1 MTDPTLSP
9 IALLSSAIRRERER
23 AGLSVT
29 ELAKRASVAK
39 STLSQLESGTGNP
52 SLETL
57 WALALAL
64 DVPVSRLISQ
74 PSQHVQVI
82 RANEGAAAESEQ
94 ANYAATLLAA
104 CPAGAPRDIYR
115 VKVLPGEPRISRAHG
130 PGTLEHVIICSG
142 TARVGPVGRAVE
154 VTVGDYV
161 RYSADGPHGFEAV
174 GGEVVAV
181 MVIEQP

>member
-104 CPAGAPRDIYR
+104 NRGVWLRQQAADARPLPAALSAMHERLLEDFPPLLEDRG
-115 VKVLPGEPRISRAHG
+115 LEGELRLCLRRIAAQHWSLFDA
-130 PGTLEHVIICSG
+130 
-142 TARVGPVGRAVE
+142 
-154 VTVGDYV
+154 
-161 RYSADGPHGFEAV
+161 
-174 GGEVVAV
+174 
-181 MVIEQP
+181 